1 MINYLSAL
9 YMDVDYQRWKNH
21 AVFILLIIDIAMNY
35 DYYILIENVAYS
47 DQ

>member
-1 MINYLSAL
+1 MY
-9 YMDVDYQRWKNH
+9 VDYQRWKNH